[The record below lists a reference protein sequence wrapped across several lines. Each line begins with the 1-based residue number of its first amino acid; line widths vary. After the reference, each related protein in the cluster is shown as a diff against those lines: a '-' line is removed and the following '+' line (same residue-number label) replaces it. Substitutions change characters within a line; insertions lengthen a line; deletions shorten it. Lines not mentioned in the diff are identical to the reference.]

1 MSLDRTL
8 IGRSSTPYNV
18 DIERGQL
25 VFFAKATGERNP
37 IYVDEAAAFAAGH
50 RALPAP
56 PTFAFTLSLYSPM
69 TLETLGVDTARILH
83 GEQRFRYH
91 AMMYA
96 GDRMTLVDEVL
107 DIYERK
113 GGTLE
118 FLVRRTRVR
127 NSQGA
132 LCVEGQSTVV
142 VRHD

>member
-1 MSLDRTL
+1 MPLDRTL

-25 VFFAKATGERNP
+25 LFFAKATGERNP
-37 IYVDEAAAFAAGH
+37 IYVDEAVAFAAGH
-50 RALPAP
+50 HALPAP
-56 PTFAFTLSLYSPM
+56 PTFAFTLSLCSTM
-69 TLETLGVDTARILH
+69 TLETLGVDPARILH
-83 GEQRFRYH
+83 GEQRFTYH
-91 AMMYA
+91 SMMYA

-118 FLVRRTRVR
+118 FLVRGTQVR
-127 NSQGA
+127 NSRGA
-132 LCVEGQSTVV
+132 LCVEGRSIVV